1 MKKNLTKITTIILLV
16 FSMTLTNFSM
26 IVRADEPK
34 AQGTQE
40 VEASTVKKEVKD
52 AEETIKIP
60 TLEDIDN
67 LIDSAEEVKSEEDI
81 NKMPPLKF
89 PIEFPEINARSIIG
103 GNNYPIILVHGFMGF
118 GRDELLGYKYWGGV
132 VDLQEKLNASGHETY
147 TATVGPVSSN
157 WDRACELYAYIV
169 GGTVD
174 YGEAHAKNLNIIDM
188 EGHIQGYIKI

>member
-1 MKKNLTKITTIILLV
+1 
-16 FSMTLTNFSM
+16 MTLTNFSM
-26 IVRADEPK
+26 IVRAAEPK
-34 AQGTQE
+34 AQGTQK

-52 AEETIKIP
+52 TEETIKIP

-89 PIEFPEINARSIIG
+89 PVEFPEINTRSIIG
-103 GNNYPIILVHGFMGF
+103 GNNYPIVLVHGFMGF

-188 EGHIQGYIKI
+188 EGHIQVYIKI